1 MARAV
6 LGGVGTYGP
15 SVPYGP
21 GISPLWSYMR
31 MPPAQNS
38 ILIYDDG
45 TVVEG
50 AHLENDDIQGASVYL
65 YIYGGTRFTCEV
77 GSFEYDA
84 LLAAGYTFDVIPEP
98 DSYTDDYQDVY

>member
-15 SVPYGP
+15 SVAYGP

-38 ILIYDDG
+38 VLIYNDG
-45 TVVEG
+45 SVVEG
-50 AHLENDDIQGASVYL
+50 AHFENSDIVDPDVHTW
-65 YIYGGTRFTCEV
+65 IYGGTRFTTEV
-77 GSFEYDA
+77 GSFEYNA

>member
-45 TVVEG
+45 SVVEG
-50 AHLENDDIQGASVYL
+50 AHLENDDIKGASVYL

-77 GSFEYDA
+77 GSFEYNA

-98 DSYTDDYQDVY
+98 DTYTDDYQDVY

>member
-1 MARAV
+1 MALAV
-6 LGGVGTYGP
+6 LSGQGTYGP
-15 SVPYGP
+15 SVPWGN
-21 GISPLWSYMR
+21 GISPLWQYMR

-50 AHLENDDIQGASVYL
+50 AHLENDAIKGADVYL

-84 LLAAGYTFDVIPEP
+84 LVAAGYTLTELPEP

>member
-1 MARAV
+1 
-6 LGGVGTYGP
+6 
-15 SVPYGP
+15 
-21 GISPLWSYMR
+21 MR

-38 ILIYDDG
+38 LLVYTDG

-50 AHLENDDIQGASVYL
+50 AHLENDDIQGASVYI

-77 GSFEYDA
+77 GSFEYNA